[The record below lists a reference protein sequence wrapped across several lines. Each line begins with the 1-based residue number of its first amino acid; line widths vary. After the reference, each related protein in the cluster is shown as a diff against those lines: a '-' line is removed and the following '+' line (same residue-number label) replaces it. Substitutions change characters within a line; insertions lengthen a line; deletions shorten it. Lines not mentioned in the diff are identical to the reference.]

1 MDIEA
6 EINELKQQVLEVSR
20 KPDLLM
26 YERESTAIMR
36 LSEASLSRL
45 FEGEADIYR
54 ISNLDVLK
62 VHLDHLTQELTE
74 VRKIIINME
83 VIDREKIERAW
94 RDLVS
99 VSEEVSRDWK
109 GPTAAEEIRLQRE
122 KI

>member
-20 KPDLLM
+20 KLDSLM
-26 YERESTAIMR
+26 YERESTTIMR
-36 LSEASLSRL
+36 LSEASLSGL
-45 FEGEADIYR
+45 FEGEANIYR
-54 ISNLDVLK
+54 IADLDVLK

-109 GPTAAEEIRLQRE
+109 GPTVAEEIRLQRE